1 MMTSQNLAFV
11 LDEVVSGIAY
21 EAFYEDQFMMPLLY
35 DVRTSERKRE
45 RLASLAGLTLYSQ
58 KTNGAEPAS
67 DNVIQEFEKDFIH
80 VSYGKKVSI
89 ERELVDDEEWGLLV
103 DVGQQIGMLAAQTM
117 EVTAAAAWSDFF
129 TGATYKAEDNLS
141 VCNSAH
147 LNVDAGN
154 SQSNTGTS
162 DLDFAGIKAA
172 RIAMRKF
179 TNYRGDKMSVHPKLL
194 VVPTDLEEVAW
205 EMIRSTGKPDTAN
218 NNANMYNGMFDL
230 VVWDFLTDTNAW
242 FMVDPRLMKLNLI
255 WFQRIALEVFG
266 DGNLFTGTRNIGG
279 YYRAALG
286 VRDWRWIY
294 GNNPS

>member
-1 MMTSQNLAFV
+1 M
-11 LDEVVSGIAY
+11 
-21 EAFYEDQFMMPLLY
+21 
-35 DVRTSERKRE
+35 SEE
-45 RLASLAGLTLYSQ
+45 I
-58 KTNGAEPAS
+58 N
-67 DNVIQEFEKDFIH
+67 
-80 VSYGKKVSI
+80 
-89 ERELVDDEEWGLLV
+89 
-103 DVGQQIGMLAAQTM
+103 
-117 EVTAAAAWSDFF
+117 
-129 TGATYKAEDNLS
+129 NLS
-141 VCNSAH
+141 E
-147 LNVDAGN
+147 
-154 SQSNTGTS
+154 Q
-162 DLDFAGIKAA
+162 DLVTHCIRHERRFQEILY
-172 RIAMRKF
+172 RKYADEMYSVALIYR
-179 TNYRGDKMSVHPKLL
+179 NYRGDKMSVHPKLL

-266 DGNLFTGTRNIGG
+266 DGNLFSGTRNIGG